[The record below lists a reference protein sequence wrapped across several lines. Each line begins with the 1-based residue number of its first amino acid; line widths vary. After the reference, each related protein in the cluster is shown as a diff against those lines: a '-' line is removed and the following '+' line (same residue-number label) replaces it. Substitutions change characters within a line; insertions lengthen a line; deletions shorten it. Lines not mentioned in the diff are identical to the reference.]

1 MNLSLLL
8 EVGRFEFPY
17 RYIRKGKS
25 LHTQLTTS
33 TSTLSPRKMETKQPV
48 SQGPAEDKPK
58 GPWIRYRVEH
68 RDNLTNKLISH
79 RDTKGPGLDDD
90 GDSSKPHGAAFMLIT
105 TYSIGVVLP
114 SSDQSS
120 EESSTQTISTITSPP
135 SYSLH
140 VISPAIVNA
149 LRSVVQYYPSQNL
162 AGDIVINWPYPILVH
177 HYDELAQFRDNAAQK
192 DEKGLCERERR
203 ATDDLSLLLQYLDR
217 SIMSEVLQEME
228 RNAKGYHTFEYMWVG
243 LKPGTTVLNKYRES
257 TDFHP
262 GVVHSMGGGS
272 FQFPHTAWTIGTWA
286 MRYNGRYLGRY
297 QHTSE
302 HPKFDGQQKPTFMI
316 VGDLNNGHDLP
327 KRVTDQLNYGEAYW
341 RLLRTQCR
349 QYKGKTQDVPSKEI
363 DGLVM
368 ADMKSYYAHTST
380 KLNLMDT
387 SDCRNWIS
395 DCKCEV
401 CKSKMTN
408 KKDSSKIVSL
418 FEDYNYIAIESTT
431 TLTPHQYF
439 LCHFEMPAFVFK
451 TRTWGKFPTGLLSAP
466 ANPGLET
473 LHVRDFSEPKF
484 DEGLVNHLVMEPQRK
499 QTLKALAKCFA
510 RTDRNGEP
518 LKGEP
523 WTADFIP
530 GKGHGLIFLLHGRP
544 GVGKTYTAECIA
556 AFTKRPL
563 MILTSSDIGTNPAEV
578 EVNLTKHFK
587 AARSWG
593 AVLLIDEADV
603 FMERRSTADLVRNSL
618 VAGFLRALEFYD
630 GILFLTTNRVGS
642 FDDAFISRVHIQLY
656 YPDFDDDQRRQIWQ
670 TFIDKL
676 VKERGNYMRLSI
688 DAKDYIRGNE
698 MRALKWNGREIRNAF
713 QTVVSLA
720 EYDAEKGEDG
730 KIIITDEHL
739 RAVVELS
746 RDFKTYL
753 NELHKGD
760 EAKRAER
767 KYERLDSYAHS

>member
-1 MNLSLLL
+1 
-8 EVGRFEFPY
+8 
-17 RYIRKGKS
+17 
-25 LHTQLTTS
+25 
-33 TSTLSPRKMETKQPV
+33 MEPAQPI
-48 SQGPAEDKPK
+48 SQEPTEDRPN

-68 RDNLTNKLISH
+68 RDRKTNALISNH
-79 RDTKGPGLDDD
+79 DSKGPGLDYNDHWY
-90 GDSSKPHGAAFMLIT
+90 KPHGAAFMVVT
-105 TYSIGVVLP
+105 TYLIGSPL
-114 SSDQSS
+114 SSWDQSS
-120 EESSTQTISTITSPP
+120 EEPSAEAVSTITSPP

-140 VISPAIVNA
+140 LISPAIVNA
-149 LRSVVQYYPSQNL
+149 LRSVVHYYPSQDL
-162 AGDIVINWPYPILVH
+162 TGDIVIDWPYPILVH
-177 HYDELAQFRDNAAQK
+177 HYDALTQFRDNVAQK
-192 DEKGLCERERR
+192 DEVDVCERERR
-203 ATDDLSLLLQYLDR
+203 AFDDLGLLLQYLDK
-217 SIMSEVLQEME
+217 SVMSEVLQERE
-228 RNAKGYHTFEYMWVG
+228 RNAKGYHTFEHMWVRI
-243 LKPGTTVLNKYRES
+243 KPGTTILYKY
-257 TDFHP
+257 TDDTEFHP
-262 GVVHSMGGGS
+262 RVVHSVTGGIFG
-272 FQFPHTAWTIGTWA
+272 FPPTAWTVVTWD
-286 MRYNGRYLGRY
+286 MRYDGIYLGRY
-297 QHTSE
+297 QSQHKR
-302 HPKFDGQQKPTFMI
+302 PKFDGQQKFTYTI
-316 VGDLNNGHDLP
+316 VENLQNRTNLP
-327 KRVTDQLNYGEAYW
+327 ERVTNQLNYGETYW
-341 RLLRTQCR
+341 RLLQKQCR

-368 ADMKSYYAHTST
+368 LDMKSYYAHTGRT
-380 KLNLMDT
+380 MRLMNTD
-387 SDCRNWIS
+387 DCRNWTS

-401 CKSKMTN
+401 CKRRMTN
-408 KKDSSKIVSL
+408 EKDSSKMVSL
-418 FEDYNYIAIESTT
+418 FEDYNGITIETWN

-439 LCHFEMPAFVFK
+439 LCYFEMPAFVFK
-451 TRTWGKFPTGLLSAP
+451 TRTW
-466 ANPGLET
+466 ET
-473 LHVRDFSEPKF
+473 LHVRDFSEPRF

-499 QTLKALAKCFA
+499 RTLKALAKCFV
-510 RTDRNGEP
+510 RTDKNGEP

-523 WTADFIP
+523 WAADFVP

-563 MILTSSDIGTNPAEV
+563 MILTSSDIGTDPADV

-642 FDDAFISRVHIQLY
+642 FDDAFISRIHIQLY

-670 TFIDKL
+670 TFIEKL
-676 VKERGNYMRLSI
+676 TKERGDYMRLNI
-688 DAKDYIRGNE
+688 DAKDYIRGSE

-713 QTVVSLA
+713 QTAVSLA
-720 EYDAEKGEDG
+720 EYDAEKGDDG

-746 RDFKTYL
+746 RDFKAYL

-767 KYERLDSYAHS
+767 KYERLDSYDNS